1 MAKTFDELTLM
12 DNYMFAQV
20 MRNKKHLKP
29 LLENILVMKIA
40 DIKFVEPQ
48 RTEKEGAES
57 RGVRLDLYVEGED
70 GTVYNVEVQ
79 TTNKKNLPK
88 RMRYYQSVIDV
99 SILKQGVDY
108 KNLKPS
114 YVIFICSY
122 DEFGRDRYIYTF
134 ENICL
139 EEPELVFGD
148 QSYKVVVNTK
158 GSRGEISD
166 ELKEAIK
173 YLDDGTVTGAYS
185 KELDD
190 AVRAVKSSEERRVEY
205 MLMWVRDNEKRAEG
219 REEGLAEG
227 REETMVSNIKQLMQ
241 NLGLSL
247 QKALDALGIMDSEER
262 ARIAGKIR

>member
-1 MAKTFDELTLM
+1 M
-12 DNYMFAQV
+12 
-20 MRNKKHLKP
+20 
-29 LLENILVMKIA
+29 
-40 DIKFVEPQ
+40 
-48 RTEKEGAES
+48 
-57 RGVRLDLYVEGED
+57 
-70 GTVYNVEVQ
+70 EVQ

-158 GSRGEISD
+158 GTRGEISD
-166 ELKEAIK
+166 GLKEAIK
-173 YLDDGTVTGAYS
+173 YLEDGTVTGAYS

-219 REEGLAEG
+219 REEG
-227 REETMVSNIKQLMQ
+227 REETMVSNIRQLMQ

-247 QKALDALGIMDSEER
+247 QKALDALGITDSEER

>member
-1 MAKTFDELTLM
+1 MSSHKG
-12 DNYMFAQV
+12 
-20 MRNKKHLKP
+20 RK
-29 LLENILVMKIA
+29 
-40 DIKFVEPQ
+40 

-114 YVIFICSY
+114 YVIFICNY
-122 DEFGRDRYIYTF
+122 DEFERGRYIYTF
-134 ENICL
+134 ENSCR
-139 EEPELVFGD
+139 EEPDLGFGD

-158 GSRGEISD
+158 GRRGEISD

-190 AVRAVKSSEERRVEY
+190 AVKAVKSSEERRVEY

-219 REEGLAEG
+219 REEARAEDAKG
-227 REETMVSNIKQLMQ
+227 MYEE
-241 NLGLSL
+241 GLSL
-247 QKALDALGIMDSEER
+247 DAI
-262 ARIAGKIR
+262 ARIQKTTVDAVKKMLGLDQEPVAFG

>member
-1 MAKTFDELTLM
+1 
-12 DNYMFAQV
+12 
-20 MRNKKHLKP
+20 
-29 LLENILVMKIA
+29 
-40 DIKFVEPQ
+40 
-48 RTEKEGAES
+48 
-57 RGVRLDLYVEGED
+57 
-70 GTVYNVEVQ
+70 
-79 TTNKKNLPK
+79 
-88 RMRYYQSVIDV
+88 MRYYQSVIDV

-114 YVIFICSY
+114 YVIFICNY
-122 DEFGRDRYIYTF
+122 DEFERGRYIYTF
-134 ENICL
+134 ENSCR
-139 EEPELVFGD
+139 EEPDLGFGD

-158 GSRGEISD
+158 GRRGEISD

-190 AVRAVKSSEERRVEY
+190 AVKAVKSSEERRVEY